1 MRSVFSPRLR
11 QRLELAA
18 AALLTVALAAVL
30 GTQAWLYHQRTLQT
44 MTAINAPV
52 SLAISSGD
60 PNASESIEL
69 GDIDVSE
76 NGSQDYV
83 FCVHGPSLEN
93 YVLQLAHTTNI
104 PFTYTIS
111 YAELLDAEPADLT
124 GVVAYT
130 ANDDTQTTYYYR
142 KAESSAAVTA
152 SAATTEVPGR
162 WLNLAASDATT
173 RLANDSY
180 HALTYG
186 VYSNV
191 QKNAEP
197 LYWQSS
203 AITPRTTPRTT
214 SDEKFCDYYILTISW
229 SELQNDRETDIVYLM
244 AGYSAQNS

>member
-1 MRSVFSPRLR
+1 MRSVFPLR

-44 MTAINAPV
+44 LTAINAPV

-60 PNASESIEL
+60 PNASECIEL

-76 NGSQDYV
+76 DGVQDYV
-83 FCVHGPSLEN
+83 FSVHGPSTES
-93 YVLQLAHTTNI
+93 YIIQLAHTTNI

-111 YAELLDAEPADLT
+111 YAELLDDAPADLT
-124 GVVAYT
+124 DVVVYT
-130 ANDDTQTTYYYR
+130 ANDDAQTQYYYR
-142 KAESSAAVTA
+142 KVA
-152 SAATTEVPGR
+152 SAATANASAATIEVPGK
-162 WLNLAASDATT
+162 WLNLAASGAATK
-173 RLANDSY
+173 LASDSY

-186 VYSNV
+186 VYDSV

-203 AITPRTTPRTT
+203 AITPR
-214 SDEKFCDYYILTISW
+214 SANYAGAGDEKFCDYYILTISW
-229 SELQNDRETDIVYLM
+229 ADLQNDRETDIVYLM
-244 AGYSAQNS
+244 AGYSTQNS